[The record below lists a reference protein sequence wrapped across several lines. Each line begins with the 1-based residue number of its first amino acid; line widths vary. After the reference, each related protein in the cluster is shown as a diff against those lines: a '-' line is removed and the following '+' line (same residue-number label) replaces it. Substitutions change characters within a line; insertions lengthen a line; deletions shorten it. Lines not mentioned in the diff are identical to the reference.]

1 MGIFSSGADSA
12 RKVRQLLYDQY
23 QENKGRLQSAGG
35 YAEDL
40 LNPYMLDPSVMQELQ
55 GVVTGTGSNYQK
67 SPIYQQYM
75 DVGKETMLQDMAG
88 TGTLY
93 SGKRMEGMR
102 DLGQSAFGQYMN
114 TLTGLAGFGRDT
126 ASQLGGIRMNTAAN
140 IAGAGNQYASD
151 VANIRMAQQANES
164 SMGMGL
170 LNAGAS
176 IGAAALMSPGS
187 MGG

>member
-1 MGIFSSGADSA
+1 MGIFSSGADSS
-12 RKVRQLLYDQY
+12 RKVRKLLAAQY
-23 QENKGRLQSAGG
+23 QENKGRLEGAGG
-35 YAEDL
+35 YAEGL

-55 GVVTGTGSNYQK
+55 GVVTGTGSNYQE

-126 ASQLGGIRMNTAAN
+126 ASQIGGIRMNTASQV
-140 IAGAGNQYASD
+140 AGAGNQYASD
-151 VANIRMAQQANES
+151 VANVRMAQSANEQG
-164 SMGMGL
+164 MGMGA
-170 LNAGAS
+170 LNLAGQ
-176 IGAAALMSPGS
+176 IGAAAIGA
-187 MGG
+187 G